1 MKRVLGITLI
11 LISVICL
18 MPDIAE
24 AQCAMCRATVENNV
38 STGANKIGSGLN
50 TGILYLMSI
59 PYLVFV
65 VIAYLWY
72 RQSKVQQAKKMLL
85 AEQLRN
91 IGVRLS

>member
-1 MKRVLGITLI
+1 MKKVIGITLL
-11 LISVICL
+11 LIAAMWL
-18 MPDIAE
+18 LPDVAE
-24 AQCAMCRATVENNV
+24 AQCAMCRATVENNI

-59 PYLVFV
+59 PYLIFV

-72 RQSKVQQAKKMLL
+72 KQSKVQQAKKMLL
-85 AEQLRN
+85 AEQMRN